1 MQDNKILLDRARELR
16 KNMTPQ
22 ERHLW
27 FDFLRKRPEN
37 WYKQRIID
45 FYIADFYSAKA
56 KLIIELDG
64 SQHFTAENAEYDEER
79 TRILNEYGLQVL
91 RFSNLDINNSFE
103 KVCEQIDSVVREKLA
118 NELLGSTSQS
128 PSGASFSTSQSLRD
142 SSPT

>member
-27 FDFLRKRPEN
+27 FDFLRERPEN

-64 SQHFTAENAEYDEER
+64 SQHFAAENAEYDEER

-91 RFSNLDINNSFE
+91 RFSNLELNDSFDE
-103 KVCEQIDSVVREKLA
+103 VCEQIDRVVREKMMTK
-118 NELLGSTSQS
+118 S
-128 PSGASFSTSQSLRD
+128 
-142 SSPT
+142 

>member
-1 MQDNKILLDRARELR
+1 MPKNKILLDRARELR

-45 FYIADFYSAKA
+45 FYIADFYSAKS

-64 SQHFTAENAEYDEER
+64 SQHFRAENVEYDEER
-79 TRILNEYGLQVL
+79 TRILNEYGLEVL
-91 RFSNLDINNSFE
+91 RFSNLDINENFDG
-103 KVCEQIDSVVREKLA
+103 VCEQINMIVCKKLA
-118 NELLGSTSQS
+118 K
-128 PSGASFSTSQSLRD
+128 D
-142 SSPT
+142 S